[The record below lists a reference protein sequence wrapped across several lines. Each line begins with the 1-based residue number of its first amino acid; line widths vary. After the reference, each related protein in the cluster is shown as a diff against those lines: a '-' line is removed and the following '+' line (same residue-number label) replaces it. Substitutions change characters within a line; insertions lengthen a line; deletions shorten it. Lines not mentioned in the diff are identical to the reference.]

1 MRIRGWFTSNIS
13 RDARLCGMIDSCAD
27 DHCRQM
33 RLLQHSL
40 SGWDHVSYACIQSS
54 VRYIMPY
61 SDRYVKKISVLPAFE
76 HVQRSSALAILP
88 PSARD
93 PLALIGALTLDQSFG
108 LNDVLAINSRATA

>member
-1 MRIRGWFTSNIS
+1 
-13 RDARLCGMIDSCAD
+13 MIDSSAD

-40 SGWDHVSYACIQSS
+40 S
-54 VRYIMPY
+54 
-61 SDRYVKKISVLPAFE
+61 AFE
-76 HVQRSSALAILP
+76 HVQRSSAWAILC
-88 PSARD
+88 PSARY